1 MNVLDKKVGFVSLGC
16 DKNRVDLEKMIYS
29 IRSAGFTIVND
40 PLDANIIIV
49 NTCAFIKPARVES
62 INTILEM
69 ANYKSINLEKLI
81 VTGCINEMQYT
92 DLNTSMPEVDAFVHV
107 SDDKNIVNIIYGL
120 YGQSVN
126 VCEGVGRVLTT
137 PSHTAYVKISEGCDN
152 YCTYC
157 KIPYIRGRFASEKME
172 DIVREVADLASVGVK
187 EIILVAQD
195 LTRYGEDLYNKP
207 MLVPL
212 IQKISQID
220 GVEWIKLL
228 YCYPERI
235 TDEVIEEI
243 SSNSKVCKYIDI
255 PLQHVSDSV
264 LKRMNRRSTKATI
277 LDKINKLRARVPDI
291 VIRSTFI
298 VGFPGE
304 TDEEYNELIDFV
316 TQQKLNY
323 VGFFEYSK
331 EEGTV
336 AYKMPNQIPA
346 KIKKNRLN
354 YLTSLQKQNTIEY
367 NKSLISKTLHC
378 ILDYVDGD
386 MSYLRTS
393 FQVPNADPYVLV
405 HGKLDTN
412 KDFYNVKIVG
422 VNGYDLVGEIV

>member
-107 SDDKNIVNIIYGL
+107 SDDKNIVSIIYSL
-120 YGQSVN
+120 YGQNVN

-157 KIPYIRGRFASEKME
+157 KIPYIRGRFVSEKME
-172 DIVREVADLASVGVK
+172 DIVREVTDLANSGVK

-235 TDEVIEEI
+235 TDELIEEI
-243 SSNSKVCKYIDI
+243 ARNNKVCKYKD
-255 PLQHVSDSV
+255 
-264 LKRMNRRSTKATI
+264 
-277 LDKINKLRARVPDI
+277 
-291 VIRSTFI
+291 
-298 VGFPGE
+298 
-304 TDEEYNELIDFV
+304 
-316 TQQKLNY
+316 
-323 VGFFEYSK
+323 
-331 EEGTV
+331 
-336 AYKMPNQIPA
+336 
-346 KIKKNRLN
+346 
-354 YLTSLQKQNTIEY
+354 
-367 NKSLISKTLHC
+367 
-378 ILDYVDGD
+378 
-386 MSYLRTS
+386 
-393 FQVPNADPYVLV
+393 
-405 HGKLDTN
+405 
-412 KDFYNVKIVG
+412 DFYNFITSFLIKFYFNYLPTACPVI
-422 VNGYDLVGEIV
+422 